1 MASVPNLVTKRKY
14 AKVRSSDGIQGAEAW
29 DNYEYSQSNRKA
41 LANQWTPV
49 LSQGAEHLLGIPR
62 GTWAVCEG
70 EELEKHAVII
80 YVTDKSI

>member
-1 MASVPNLVTKRKY
+1 MTKRKY

-49 LSQGAEHLLGIPR
+49 LSQGAEHLLGSQ
-62 GTWAVCEG
+62 EG
-70 EELEKHAVII
+70 PGQSVKEKNWRS
-80 YVTDKSI
+80 TQR